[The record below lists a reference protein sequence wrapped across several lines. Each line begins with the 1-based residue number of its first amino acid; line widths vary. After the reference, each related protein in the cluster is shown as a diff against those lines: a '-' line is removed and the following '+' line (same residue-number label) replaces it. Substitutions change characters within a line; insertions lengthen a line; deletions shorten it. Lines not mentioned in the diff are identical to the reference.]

1 MVSQPGAINGKNA
14 PRTLADFSGGSS
26 AIAAIREWAGQWNSG
41 KRPSPILLSGPT
53 GTGKTFLAHLVAQE
67 FGWEIFEFNASDF
80 RNEEAVSSL
89 LAPAASSGSLFG
101 ERRLVLI
108 DDADSLSGASDRGGA
123 GAILKAMAA
132 ASQPIIL
139 TARDPYDKKL
149 QTIRTKCTAVEL
161 RRLHPSSIA
170 ALVEREALR
179 AGIAL
184 PPGAPEEIA
193 KSVHGDA
200 RAALNDLSARNFS
213 SLRDREK
220 NAFDSVRAIFQ
231 SATYS
236 EARKAAF
243 ASGIDHNTL
252 KLWMAQNIPSECK
265 TPFEISEA
273 YLAISRADIFDGR
286 IARSQHYGFLRYS
299 GDLLS
304 AGVSLARE
312 GERGGYS
319 PSAFPEYIRAMGAS
333 KSARSLRASSLR
345 KICRACHCSVSHAA
359 IYLPNICLE
368 LKAGNNSAA
377 DYFGFDEDETVF
389 ISGAAASP
397 AKKTKIAKKAAP

>member
-1 MVSQPGAINGKNA
+1 MASQAGAGSGKNA
-14 PRTLADFSGGSS
+14 PHTLADFSGGSS
-26 AIAAIREWAGQWNSG
+26 AIAAIKEWAGQWNSG
-41 KRPSPILLSGPT
+41 RRPAPLLISGPT

-67 FGWEIFEFNASDF
+67 FGWGIFEFNASDF
-80 RNEEAVSSL
+80 RNEEAVSTI
-89 LAPAASSGSLFG
+89 LAPAASTGSLFG

-108 DDADSLSGASDRGGA
+108 DDADSLSGSADRGGS
-123 GAILKAMAA
+123 GAILKAMANA
-132 ASQPIIL
+132 TQPIIL

-149 QTIRTKCTAVEL
+149 QTIRTKCTPVEL

-170 ALVEREALR
+170 ALVKREALR

-220 NAFDSVRAIFQ
+220 NAFDLVRAIFQ
-231 SATYS
+231 SQTYS

-243 ASGIDHNTL
+243 ASGIDHDLL

-286 IARSQHYGFLRYS
+286 ISRSQHYGFLRYS

-304 AGVSLARE
+304 AGVSLARA
-312 GERGGYS
+312 GERSGYA
-319 PSAFPEYIRAMGAS
+319 PSSFPEYIRAMGAS
-333 KSARSLRASSLR
+333 KSSRSLRASSLR
-345 KICRACHCSVSHAA
+345 KICRACHCSISHAA
-359 IYLPNICLE
+359 IYLPNIRLE
-368 LKAGNNSAA
+368 IKAGNTGASG
-377 DYFGFDEDETVF
+377 YFGFDEDETAFV
-389 ISGAAASP
+389 SGAVAAP
-397 AKKTKIAKKAAP
+397 ARKTAKKTAP